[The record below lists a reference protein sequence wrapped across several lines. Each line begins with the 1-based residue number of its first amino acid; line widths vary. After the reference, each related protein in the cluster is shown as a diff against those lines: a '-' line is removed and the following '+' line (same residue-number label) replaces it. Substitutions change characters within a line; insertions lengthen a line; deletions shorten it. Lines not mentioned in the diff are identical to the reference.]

1 MLHKILDLELLL
13 KKKKENLKLWP
24 PWACVLTWPQA
35 GTAKWQRLPLD
46 GTQGIPALLHARPHR
61 ADTLYLSLTRL
72 GCCSCSDHCPE
83 CPSLSHPQ
91 RAPPYPTL
99 PSPLQLS
106 WVSRVRGS
114 HWPHSTALIQSH
126 LPSLSCLITTR
137 QKRRSKIF
145 ALWTMPRAEKTH
157 WKSHP
162 THVSFPAEFLLW
174 CFQICLGR

>member
-83 CPSLSHPQ
+83 CPSLS
-91 RAPPYPTL
+91 
-99 PSPLQLS
+99 LS
-106 WVSRVRGS
+106 R
-114 HWPHSTALIQSH
+114 
-126 LPSLSCLITTR
+126 CYDKK
-137 QKRRSKIF
+137 QK
-145 ALWTMPRAEKTH
+145 T
-157 WKSHP
+157 
-162 THVSFPAEFLLW
+162 
-174 CFQICLGR
+174 